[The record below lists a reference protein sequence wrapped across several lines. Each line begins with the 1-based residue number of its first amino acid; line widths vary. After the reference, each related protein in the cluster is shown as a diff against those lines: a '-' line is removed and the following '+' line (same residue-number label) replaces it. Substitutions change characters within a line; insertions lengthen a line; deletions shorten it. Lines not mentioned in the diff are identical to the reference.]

1 VSNEKKISALLLT
14 GYYLPGFKG
23 GGPIKTVANL
33 VATTSDSMDYYLITK
48 DRDLGDSSPYDGV
61 NSNTW
66 SPQGNAQVFYCSPT
80 LWGLAKGWL
89 QVLRGRYDIVYLNSF
104 FSPYFSFVP
113 LVLSKL
119 RGRQIVLGPRGEF
132 SSGALALKSRKK
144 ERFIKIFKLLRLH
157 KGVVFQASTE
167 FEKNDIHR
175 VLGDD
180 VDVFV
185 AEDIGRLEV
194 PEAMLLKSANK
205 LKLVFI
211 SRVSPMKN
219 LLYALESLKGV
230 TDPVSYDIYGP
241 LEDAGYW
248 QQCLN
253 VIAELPNNVSVSY
266 KGEMTP
272 DQVVPTLSQYDMFF
286 MPTQGENYG
295 HVIAEALCA
304 GLPVLI
310 SDQTPWR
317 DLEAQGIG
325 WDLPLDDK
333 GAFVQAIEQAHAM
346 SANEYADF
354 RERVLAWAKKK
365 FENPEAIEA
374 NKAMFE
380 YALKKK

>member
-1 VSNEKKISALLLT
+1 MMLPLKIVAFS
-14 GYYLPGFKG
+14 GYYLPGYKG
-23 GGPIKTVANL
+23 GGPIKTISNL
-33 VATTSDSMDYYLITK
+33 VASTSDVVEYYIVTK
-48 DRDLGDSSPYDGV
+48 DRDLGDLSPYANVVPNSWSFLESAKVFYSSPGV
-61 NSNTW
+61 
-66 SPQGNAQVFYCSPT
+66 
-80 LWGLAKGWL
+80 LGLSRAWFK
-89 QVLRGRYDIVYLNSF
+89 VLRSDYDVVYLNSF
-104 FSPYFSFVP
+104 FSLHFSFIP
-113 LVLSKL
+113 LFLAKL
-119 RGRQIVLGPRGEF
+119 RGHQVVLGPRGEF
-132 SSGALALKSRKK
+132 SSGALSLKARKK
-144 ERFIKIFKLLRLH
+144 ESFIRLFKLLRLH

-167 FEKNDIHR
+167 FERNDIHR

-185 AEDIGRLEV
+185 AEDIGLLEAPGV
-194 PEAMLLKSANK
+194 MPPKATDK
-205 LKLVFI
+205 LKIVFI

-219 LLYALESLKGV
+219 LLYALESLKNV
-230 TDPVSYDIYGP
+230 KAPVSYNIYGP
-241 LEDAGYW
+241 LEDADYW

-253 VIAELPNNVSVSY
+253 AISELPPNVDVSH
-266 KGEMTP
+266 KGELTP

-325 WDLPLDDK
+325 WDLPLDDNA
-333 GAFVQAIEQAHAM
+333 AFIKAIEQAHAM
-346 SANEYADF
+346 SADDYVDF
-354 RERVLAWAKKK
+354 RERVLAWAKQK